1 MISIISAMKQG
12 KRRAIPL
19 SLAKHGLMIAI
30 AALVLVPL
38 ATLVFAAFKTTPEI
52 TNGKPLALPQGL
64 YLDNLISSF
73 HKADVIRAVTNTS
86 IIGICSVIAN
96 MLLGSMLAYIIARFD
111 FRFKRVV
118 LALFVFGIIVPFYT
132 TEIARFGL
140 IKDLGLYNTLMAPI
154 LIYTGADMGQIFI
167 YKQFMD
173 KIPAELDEA
182 AMMEGASY
190 WTIYWKIIFPL
201 VLPASATLA
210 IIKFVDIANDMYIPY
225 LYIPS
230 EKFRTLSTAL
240 MLFYGDRTLNWAG
253 MCAGII
259 WIMLP
264 TLLVYFVL
272 QRYIFA
278 GLVAGAVKE

>member
-1 MISIISAMKQG
+1 MSSLKIEING
-12 KRRAIPL
+12 RYRRRLPVAFT
-19 SLAKHGLMIAI
+19 KHGLLIAI
-30 AALVLVPL
+30 AVIVLVPL
-38 ATLVFAAFKTTPEI
+38 ATLLFAAFKTTSEI
-52 TNGKPLALPQGL
+52 TSGNPLALPNGF
-64 YLDNLISSF
+64 YFDNLISSF
-73 HKADVIRAVTNTS
+73 RKADVILSLKNTS
-86 IIGICSVIAN
+86 IIGIVSVLAN
-96 MLLGSMLAYIIARFD
+96 MIIGSMLAYIIARFD

-140 IKDLGLYNTLMAPI
+140 IKDLGIYNSLLAPI
-154 LIYTGADMGQIFI
+154 LIYTGADMVQIFI

-173 KIPAELDEA
+173 KIPVELDEA

-190 WTIYWKIIFPL
+190 FKIYWKIIFPL

-230 EKFRTLSTAL
+230 EKFRTLSTSL

-253 MCAGII
+253 MSAGIL

-264 TLLVYFVL
+264 TIIVYFFL

>member
-1 MISIISAMKQG
+1 MT
-12 KRRAIPL
+12 RRFRRQLPL
-19 SLAKHGLMIAI
+19 ALAKHGLLIAI
-30 AALVLVPL
+30 TLIVLVPL
-38 ATLVFAAFKTTPEI
+38 ATLLFAAFKTTPEI
-52 TNGKPLALPQGL
+52 TSGKPLALPSSF

-73 HKADVIRAVTNTS
+73 HKANVLLAVKNTS
-86 IIGICSVIAN
+86 IIGAVSVFAN
-96 MLLGSMLAYIIARFD
+96 MIIGSMLAYIIARFE
-111 FRFKRVV
+111 FRFKRIV

-140 IKDLGLYNTLMAPI
+140 IKDLGIYNSLLAPI
-154 LIYTGADMGQIFI
+154 LIYTGADMVQIFI

-173 KIPAELDEA
+173 KIPVELDEA

-190 WTIYWKIIFPL
+190 FTIYWKIIFPL

-230 EKFRTLSTAL
+230 EQFRTLSTAL

-253 MCAGII
+253 MSAGII

-264 TLLVYFVL
+264 TLVVYFIL